1 MPSEGDIEFR
11 VDLIP
16 STQPISAAP
25 YRLARPLQEEL
36 KKQLDDLL
44 SKGLIRKGVSKWGTP
59 MLFTAKKD
67 HTWRMCMDYRCLNHV
82 SIKNKY

>member
-1 MPSEGDIEFR
+1 MPSEQDIEFC

-16 STQPISAAP
+16 SAQPISVAP

-44 SKGLIRKGVSKWGTP
+44 SKGLIRKGVSEWGAP

-67 HTWRMCMDYRCLNHV
+67 HTWCMCMDYQCFNRV